1 MARRQCERGIPGSVG
16 VDSAES
22 RTAATLSMCT
32 PGPAEQTASE
42 DWNREAVASRAE
54 SKLNRQVGLKK
65 AIQGPT
71 SQIQKSSSICL
82 SVPLSSPSPSPSPSP
97 SLSHSLSLSLYIC
110 IYIMYLSLL
119 VSSLFITPLR
129 SSPFPFPSLP
139 QRPLLIAKTA
149 CMTFTLK
156 AGEM

>member
-22 RTAATLSMCT
+22 RTAATPSMCS

-42 DWNREAVASRAE
+42 EWNREAVASRAE

-65 AIQGPT
+65 AIQGLT
-71 SQIQKSSSICL
+71 SQIQKSSSFCL
-82 SVPLSSPSPSPSPSP
+82 SVHLSSPSPSPSPSLFL
-97 SLSHSLSLSLYIC
+97 SLSISLSIYNISLSLLE
-110 IYIMYLSLL
+110 
-119 VSSLFITPLR
+119 SSLSITPLR
-129 SSPFPFPSLP
+129 SSPFPFQSLP
-139 QRPLLIAKTA
+139 QRPLLTAKTE

-156 AGEM
+156 AGEMRS